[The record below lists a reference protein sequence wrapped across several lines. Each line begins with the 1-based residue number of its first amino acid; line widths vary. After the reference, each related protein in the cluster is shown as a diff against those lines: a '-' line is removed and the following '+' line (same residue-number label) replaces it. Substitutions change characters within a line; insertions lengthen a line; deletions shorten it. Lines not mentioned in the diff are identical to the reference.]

1 MTVFDLLI
9 NDKEQVALTD
19 IHLNDAER
27 ETVVGLLR
35 EHRFVDE
42 LKTFGLPVNNK
53 VLLHGSSGCGKTMTA
68 KAIAKALN
76 KNILILN
83 LSNIISA
90 RVGETSQ
97 HLKMIFDKAARE
109 KAVLF
114 LDEFDQIGKAR
125 ENDSKDVGEMRRLVN
140 TIIQLFDYFPENAL
154 LICATNHID
163 IIDTA
168 LVRRFQL
175 QLKYEMPQNTDLDVF
190 YDRLLEKFP
199 ERFQQVARRY
209 DISFAEAKDYIFTKL
224 KNEILDE
231 LESKALNEMV
241 V

>member
-9 NDKEQVALTD
+9 TDKEQVNLTD
-19 IHLNDAER
+19 IHLNDSER

-42 LKTFGLPVNNK
+42 LKTFGLLVNNK
-53 VLLHGSSGCGKTMTA
+53 ILLYGSSGCGKTMTA

-76 KNILILN
+76 KTILILN

-97 HLKMIFDKAARE
+97 HLKMVFDKAARE

-163 IIDTA
+163 IIDPA

-175 QLKYEMPQNTDLDVF
+175 KLKYEMPRNTDLDVF
-190 YDRLLEKFP
+190 YDGLLAKFP
-199 ERFQQVARRY
+199 ERFQQTVRRY
-209 DISFAEAKDYIFTKL
+209 DISFAEAKDYIFTRL

-231 LESKALNEMV
+231 LESKVLKEMV